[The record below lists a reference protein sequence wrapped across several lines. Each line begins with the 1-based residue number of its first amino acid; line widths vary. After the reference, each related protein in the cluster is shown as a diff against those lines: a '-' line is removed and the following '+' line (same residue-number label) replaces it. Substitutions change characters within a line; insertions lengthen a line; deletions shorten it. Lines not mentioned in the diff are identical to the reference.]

1 LNNFLEIRWHTI
13 CHYCFAYYSDFFSFR
28 SRERI
33 ILYRAK
39 IFSVFIAVIALLN
52 GQHGTSSAQSLAT
65 SEYEIKAAFLF
76 NFAKFVEWPSGALMD
91 TEGSFVIGI
100 LGKDPF
106 NTELEQTIG
115 DKTIRGAA
123 IQIERFRSIDN
134 LRPCHILFIS
144 ESEKM
149 NLPNILVKIGDQSI
163 LTVSDMPDFARR
175 GGMIHLYTENNK
187 VRFIIHTQAA
197 EKAGLKL
204 SAKLLTLAKIL
215 SD

>member
-1 LNNFLEIRWHTI
+1 MTFL
-13 CHYCFAYYSDFFSFR
+13 
-28 SRERI
+28 SRKK
-33 ILYRAK
+33 Y
-39 IFSVFIAVIALLN
+39 FVFILVAALS
-52 GQHGTSSAQSLAT
+52 GVHRGTGSAQNFAT

-76 NFAKFVEWPSGALMD
+76 NFAKFVEWPPQAVND
-91 TEGSFVIGI
+91 TVRSFVIGI

-106 NTELEQTIG
+106 GDALEQTIG
-115 DKTIRGAA
+115 EKTVRGAV
-123 IQIERFRSIDN
+123 IRITRLSRLGDLRSCD
-134 LRPCHILFIS
+134 ILFIS
-144 ESEKM
+144 ESEQN
-149 NLPNILVKIGDQSI
+149 NLPGILEKIADQSI
-163 LTVSDMPDFARR
+163 LTVSDMPDFAGR